1 MAVAA
6 TEFYTRF
13 MMSLQHSIGVLG
25 QLPRLK
31 TYTHVLLLFPLPQN
45 RQPADIIASLESAI
59 TEIVHAFPWI
69 AYRVVHEGS
78 DNKSSG
84 TFRLAPGHFD
94 APEDILHVKDCT
106 VILPAYGKLLESRGT
121 VSLLDGSILATLPA
135 FPQIYSDTELN
146 PAPVFSLQVN
156 IIYGGILLDAAAQHN
171 VIDGGGVFRIL
182 ELLAKA
188 LRGEPFSDDEK
199 KNGNRDRSNLIPL
212 LLPEEPMLD
221 HSHLLREPLSGAQI
235 VTQRPAAR
243 WQFVR
248 IPALKVAA
256 LKDTANEDVR
266 DAQGTFVSTNDAL
279 SAFIWK
285 RIAIVR
291 HKQGQEPNSMSKF
304 SRALDARRAMK
315 IPREYLGQMGYNASC
330 YLTFRELYDKTTP
343 HPVSPRRRLQC
354 TRLQSP
360 APCNTP

>member
-1 MAVAA
+1 
-6 TEFYTRF
+6 
-13 MMSLQHSIGVLG
+13 
-25 QLPRLK
+25 
-31 TYTHVLLLFPLPQN
+31 
-45 RQPADIIASLESAI
+45 
-59 TEIVHAFPWI
+59 
-69 AYRVVHEGS
+69 
-78 DNKSSG
+78 
-84 TFRLAPGHFD
+84 
-94 APEDILHVKDCT
+94 
-106 VILPAYGKLLESRGT
+106 

-182 ELLAKA
+182 DLLAKA

-199 KNGNRDRSNLIPL
+199 KHGNRDRSNLIPL

-266 DAQGTFVSTNDAL
+266 DAQGTFVSTNDAR

-330 YLTFRELYDKTTP
+330 YLTFRELYDRTIGEIALFLRRAAERVNSEYSVRSWATFIDREPDKSKIMFGGSFNPDTDIGISSLIHASVNEVEFSFLGTP
-343 HPVSPRRRLQC
+343 ALVRRPNFLPLEGC
-354 TRLQSP
+354 VYLWTRTAQGDIDVLLCLKEKDWDGLH
-360 APCNTP
+360 AETEWRDHTELIG